1 MYFPKLT
8 APAQRRVTVDRFLGL
23 DRRAGSAMG
32 CFQNMENLWSGGY
45 PALETRPAR
54 GEAAVL
60 SKPNG
65 LTCRDALVWVDGTAL
80 YVGGEKTGLALSDGE
95 KQLVNMGAYLL
106 IWPDRKYINTQD
118 LSDFGSMENRNVTA
132 GEVTTALCRSGGEE
146 LGDYAAGAAAPDA
159 PEAGTLWLDTSD
171 AEPVMKRYD
180 GSAWLDV
187 ENVCTKISAA
197 GIGRGFA
204 AGDGVTV
211 EGCEAQT
218 LNGLHVLDAAG
229 DDWIAVPAATATVGS
244 QTAEVTAAR
253 RVPDMDFVVEQG
265 NRLWGCKYGIVDGR
279 PVNEI
284 YASKLG
290 DFRNWNSFAG
300 LSTDSYAA
308 SRGSDGAFTGA
319 AACLGGVIF
328 FKEDCMERVYPS
340 ATGAHQ
346 IVTLRC
352 PGVKKGC
359 HGAAAVVDGTLFYLG
374 LGGVYAFDGSM
385 PGCVSM
391 PLGSVRYQDG
401 AAAGW
406 NGQYWLAARDG
417 DGKRHLLVYDTARGL
432 WHRQDDAD
440 IMAFT
445 VCDGALY
452 GLARDGRLL
461 DMTGGSGQQETA
473 LRWMAETGELG
484 LSQPENK
491 YLARLELRVQ
501 PEDRARLEAS
511 ASYDGG
517 RSWETLGQVIG
528 GDGQTRGYLLHLRP
542 RRCRQVRLRLQGTAG
557 AACSAC
563 RRCMRKEVTARE
575 YHPYARVSRRQRTA
589 AGDAAVLVSVPDG
602 PAAESGA
609 GAAGAGHRRV
619 LRRKGDG
626 AAVPEAAEPH
636 CRWGGA
642 AEAGR
647 GGVGGASGDGI
658 RGGGQL

>member
-1 MYFPKLT
+1 MFFPKLT
-8 APAQRRVTVDRFLGL
+8 ASPQQRRTVDRFLGL

-32 CFQNMENLWSGGY
+32 SFQDMENLWAGGY
-45 PALETRPAR
+45 PALETRPPR
-54 GEAAVL
+54 GTTAVL
-60 SKPNG
+60 KAPHG
-65 LTCRDALVWVDGTAL
+65 LVCRDAPVWVDGTAL
-80 YVGGEKTGLALSDGE
+80 YVNGDRTGLVLTEGG
-95 KQLVNMGAYLL
+95 KQLVSMGAYLL
-106 IWPDRKYINTQD
+106 IWPDKKYINTQD
-118 LSDFGSMENRNVTA
+118 LTEFGSMEHRTVTT
-132 GEVTTALCRSGGEE
+132 GEVTISLCRSGGEE
-146 LGDYAAGAAAPDA
+146 LGSYSIGGEAPAAP
-159 PEAGTLWLDTSD
+159 GTGSLWMDTAD
-171 AEPVMKRYD
+171 GEPVLKRYD
-180 GSAWLDV
+180 GSSWLEV
-187 ENVCTKISAA
+187 EDVCTKAASA
-197 GIGRGFA
+197 GIGQGFR

-211 EGCEAQT
+211 EGCET
-218 LNGLHVLDAAG
+218 EGLDGLHVLQAVD
-229 DDWIAVPAATATVGS
+229 DDWIVVPVMCRTVGS
-244 QTAEVTAAR
+244 QTAAVTVTRAI
-253 RVPDMDFVVEQG
+253 PDMDFVAEQG
-265 NRLWGCKYGIVDGR
+265 NRLWGCKYGIVNGE

-308 SRGSDGAFTGA
+308 SRGSDGVFTGA

-417 DGKRHLLVYDTARGL
+417 AGKRHLLVYDTARGL

-501 PEDRARLEAS
+501 PEDRARLETS

-542 RRCRQVRLRLQGTAG
+542 RRCRQVRLRLQGTG
-557 AACSAC
+557 RCRVFSMSAVYE
-563 RRCMRKEVTARE
+563 KG
-575 YHPYARVSRRQRTA
+575 S
-589 AGDAAVLVSVPDG
+589 DG
-602 PAAESGA
+602 P
-609 GAAGAGHRRV
+609 
-619 LRRKGDG
+619 
-626 AAVPEAAEPH
+626 
-636 CRWGGA
+636 
-642 AEAGR
+642 
-647 GGVGGASGDGI
+647 
-658 RGGGQL
+658 